1 MATMTFL
8 VGRHG
13 SGCNQAIAKR
23 LCLWKSPETKR
34 KKSNLAA
41 TKTLDLFLL
50 VFFLNGLYHGKSPFH
65 HVFGTFPK
73 HLTKP
78 IQETT

>member
-1 MATMTFL
+1 MGILSSLQVWEYLYIYMLRYIISFFLMATMTFL

-50 VFFLNGLYHGKSPFH
+50 VFFS
-65 HVFGTFPK
+65 
-73 HLTKP
+73 
-78 IQETT
+78 